1 MVITKNNE
9 EPKTRN
15 GSFELGDKI
24 LSMDIVQIKDGGILM
39 FEVTWIQSIE
49 NTSILPTLYS
59 NVELRK
65 HEPDRLIDFYE
76 RKIRP
81 CNQ

>member
-1 MVITKNNE
+1 MVITKKDE

-24 LSMDIVQIKDGGILM
+24 LSMDIVQIKEGGILM

-49 NTSILPTLYS
+49 NT
-59 NVELRK
+59 
-65 HEPDRLIDFYE
+65 
-76 RKIRP
+76 
-81 CNQ
+81 